1 MALGSCW
8 HCIIQNVHFRLSC
21 KIRGSPYMACGDD
34 EQHPPGWDE
43 HLVLSDRGTAGA
55 LGLCH
60 VLCQGLHVLW
70 PVGKALLG
78 GEILQSVFQGLIQR
92 APDQIKRR
100 RYLHLFLG
108 QKIHFFWDSGRKAK
122 DTVCKWRLFY
132 IFDLCRESHFLHQ
145 MWRKNMIPEENLFF
159 FSFFK
164 AEILVNPDFLTD
176 ETAVTFRKINQV
188 G

>member
-100 RYLHLFLG
+100 SYLHLFLG

-159 FSFFK
+159 FFF
-164 AEILVNPDFLTD
+164 F
-176 ETAVTFRKINQV
+176 
-188 G
+188 